1 MAKRSA
7 LGRGLGALLA
17 DAGVTPQQTR
27 DIHRI
32 VSGNPTAVS
41 EIPLEA
47 IVPNPWQPR
56 EGFDPEALEELTD
69 SIRTLGIIQPLTLR
83 QTGPD
88 SYQIISGERRYRA
101 AKAAGLIT
109 VPAYIR
115 QADDAAML
123 EMAIVENI
131 QREDLD
137 PVETA
142 ISFQRLIDE
151 CNLTQEAMAL
161 RVGKK
166 RATVTNYLRL
176 LRLPESV
183 QKALKTGQISTGH
196 AKALLSVPSRE
207 QQISLCEKTIRG
219 DWSVR
224 QLEQHVRQN
233 ERKAAAAPAPTPESR
248 SDIYQA
254 IAERMGRSCGGRVSV
269 RRSSKGGGTI
279 TIRYDDPEKAQLLLQ
294 MLDRSE
300 NR

>member
-7 LGRGLGALLA
+7 LGRGLGALLGE
-17 DAGVTPQQTR
+17 DTLKETR
-27 DIHRI
+27 QIRSI
-32 VSGNPTAVS
+32 IGNPAAVA
-41 EIPLEA
+41 EIPLDQ
-47 IVPNPWQPR
+47 IVPNPYQPR
-56 EGFDPEALEELTD
+56 ENFDPESLEELAD

-83 QTGPD
+83 QTGPA

-101 AKAAGLIT
+101 SRIAGLT
-109 VPAYIR
+109 QVPAYIR

-142 ISFQRLIDE
+142 LSFQRLIDE

-166 RATVTNYLRL
+166 RATITNYLRL
-176 LRLPESV
+176 LHLPEAI
-183 QKALKTGQISTGH
+183 QKALKDGRISVGH
-196 AKALLSVPSRE
+196 AKVLLGVE
-207 QQISLCEKTIRG
+207 DAAQQYKLCEKTIRN

-224 QLEQHVRQN
+224 QLEQKVQVRS
-233 ERKAAAAPAPTPESR
+233 RKDDSVAAEEELPEVYYSL
-248 SDIYQA
+248 
-254 IAERMGRSCGGRVSV
+254 AERVGRHFDGNVAV
-269 RRSSKGGGTI
+269 RRDAKGGGTI
-279 TIRYDDPEKAQLLLQ
+279 TIRFGNQKQVEAFLEDL
-294 MLDRSE
+294 

>member
-7 LGRGLGALLA
+7 LGRGLGALLGE
-17 DAGVTPQQTR
+17 DTLKETR
-27 DIHRI
+27 QIHRI
-32 VSGNPTAVS
+32 ISGNPAAVAG
-41 EIPLEA
+41 IPLDQ
-47 IVPNPWQPR
+47 IVPNPYQPR
-56 EGFDPEALEELTD
+56 EDFDPEALQELAG

-83 QTGPD
+83 QTGPT

-101 AKAAGLIT
+101 AKAAGLT
-109 VPAYIR
+109 EVPAYIR

-142 ISFQRLIDE
+142 LSFQRLIDE

-166 RATVTNYLRL
+166 RTTITNYLRL
-176 LRLPESV
+176 LRLPDTV
-183 QKALKTGQISTGH
+183 QKALKDGKISVGH
-196 AKALLSVPSRE
+196 AKVLLGVEDAALQDR
-207 QQISLCEKTIRG
+207 LCDSIIRN

-224 QLEQHVRQN
+224 RLEQKLQSLS
-233 ERKAAAAPAPTPESR
+233 RKESPAPEAEDLPEV
-248 SDIYQA
+248 YYTL
-254 IAERMGRSCGGRVSV
+254 AERVGRHFDGNVAV
-269 RRSSKGGGTI
+269 RRDAKGGGTI
-279 TIRYDDPEKAQLLLQ
+279 TIRFGNQSQVEAFLEDL
-294 MLDRSE
+294 

>member
-7 LGRGLGALLA
+7 LGRGLGALLGE
-17 DAGVTPQQTR
+17 DTLKETR
-27 DIHRI
+27 QIHRI
-32 VSGNPTAVS
+32 ISGNPAAVAG
-41 EIPLEA
+41 IPLDP
-47 IVPNPWQPR
+47 IVPNPYQPR
-56 EGFDPEALEELTD
+56 EDFDPEALQELAG

-83 QTGPD
+83 QTGPT

-101 AKAAGLIT
+101 AKAAGLT
-109 VPAYIR
+109 EVPAYIR

-142 ISFQRLIDE
+142 LSFQRLIDE

-166 RATVTNYLRL
+166 RTTITNYLRL
-176 LRLPESV
+176 LRLPDTV
-183 QKALKTGQISTGH
+183 QKALKDGKISVGH
-196 AKALLSVPSRE
+196 AKVLLGVEDTALQDR
-207 QQISLCEKTIRG
+207 LCDSIIRN

-224 QLEQHVRQN
+224 RLEQKLQSLS
-233 ERKAAAAPAPTPESR
+233 RKESPAPEAEDLPEV
-248 SDIYQA
+248 YYA
-254 IAERMGRSCGGRVSV
+254 LAERVGRHFDGNVAV
-269 RRSSKGGGTI
+269 RRDAKGGGTI
-279 TIRYDDPEKAQLLLQ
+279 TIRFGNQSQVEAFLEDL
-294 MLDRSE
+294 

>member
-7 LGRGLGALLA
+7 LGRGLGALLGE
-17 DAGVTPQQTR
+17 DTLKETR
-27 DIHRI
+27 QIHRI
-32 VSGNPTAVS
+32 ISGNPAAVAG
-41 EIPLEA
+41 IPLDQ
-47 IVPNPWQPR
+47 IVPNPYQPR
-56 EGFDPEALEELTD
+56 EDFDPEALQELAG

-83 QTGPD
+83 QTGPT

-101 AKAAGLIT
+101 AKAAGLT
-109 VPAYIR
+109 EVPAYIR

-142 ISFQRLIDE
+142 LSFQRLIDE

-166 RATVTNYLRL
+166 RTTITNYLRL
-176 LRLPESV
+176 LRLPDTV
-183 QKALKTGQISTGH
+183 QKALKDGKISVGH
-196 AKALLSVPSRE
+196 AKVLLGVEDTALQDR
-207 QQISLCEKTIRG
+207 LCDSIIRN

-224 QLEQHVRQN
+224 RLEQKLQSLS
-233 ERKAAAAPAPTPESR
+233 RKESPAPEAEDLPEV
-248 SDIYQA
+248 YYTL
-254 IAERMGRSCGGRVSV
+254 AERVGRHFDGNVAV
-269 RRSSKGGGTI
+269 RRDAKGGGTI
-279 TIRYDDPEKAQLLLQ
+279 TIRFGNQSQVEAFLEDL
-294 MLDRSE
+294 

>member
-7 LGRGLGALLA
+7 LGRGLGALLGE
-17 DAGVTPQQTR
+17 DTLKETR
-27 DIHRI
+27 QIHRI
-32 VSGNPTAVS
+32 ISGNPAAVAG
-41 EIPLEA
+41 IPLDQ
-47 IVPNPWQPR
+47 IVPNPYQPR
-56 EGFDPEALEELTD
+56 EDFDPEALQELAG

-83 QTGPD
+83 QTGPT

-101 AKAAGLIT
+101 AKAAGLT
-109 VPAYIR
+109 EVPAYIR

-142 ISFQRLIDE
+142 LSFQRLIDE

-166 RATVTNYLRL
+166 RTTITNYLRL
-176 LRLPESV
+176 LRLPDTV
-183 QKALKTGQISTGH
+183 QKALKDGKISVGH
-196 AKALLSVPSRE
+196 AKVLLGVEDTALQDR
-207 QQISLCEKTIRG
+207 LCDSIIRN

-224 QLEQHVRQN
+224 RLEQKLQSLT
-233 ERKAAAAPAPTPESR
+233 RKESPVPEAE
-248 SDIYQA
+248 DLPEVYYA
-254 IAERMGRSCGGRVSV
+254 LAERVGRHFDGNVAV
-269 RRSSKGGGTI
+269 RRDAKGGGTI
-279 TIRYDDPEKAQLLLQ
+279 TIRFGSQSQVEAFLEDL
-294 MLDRSE
+294 

>member
-7 LGRGLGALLA
+7 LGRGLGALLGE
-17 DAGVTPQQTR
+17 DTLKETR
-27 DIHRI
+27 QIHRI
-32 VSGNPTAVS
+32 ISGNPAAVAG
-41 EIPLEA
+41 IPLDQ
-47 IVPNPWQPR
+47 IVPNPYQPR
-56 EGFDPEALEELTD
+56 EDFDPEALQELAG

-83 QTGPD
+83 QTGPT

-101 AKAAGLIT
+101 AKAAGLT
-109 VPAYIR
+109 EVPAYIR

-142 ISFQRLIDE
+142 LSFQRLIDE

-166 RATVTNYLRL
+166 RTTITNYLRL
-176 LRLPESV
+176 LRLPDTV
-183 QKALKTGQISTGH
+183 QKALKDGKISVGH
-196 AKALLSVPSRE
+196 AKVLLGVEDAALQDR
-207 QQISLCEKTIRG
+207 LCDSIIRN

-224 QLEQHVRQN
+224 RLEQKLQSLS
-233 ERKAAAAPAPTPESR
+233 RKESPAPEAEDLPEV
-248 SDIYQA
+248 YYA
-254 IAERMGRSCGGRVSV
+254 LAERVGRHFDGNVAV
-269 RRSSKGGGTI
+269 RRDAKGGGTI
-279 TIRYDDPEKAQLLLQ
+279 TIRFGSQSQVEAFLEDL
-294 MLDRSE
+294 

>member
-7 LGRGLGALLA
+7 LGRGLGALLGE
-17 DAGVTPQQTR
+17 DTLKETR
-27 DIHRI
+27 QIHRI
-32 VSGNPTAVS
+32 ISGNPAAVAG
-41 EIPLEA
+41 IPLDQ
-47 IVPNPWQPR
+47 IVPNPYQPR
-56 EGFDPEALEELTD
+56 EDFDPEALQELAG

-83 QTGPD
+83 QTGPT

-101 AKAAGLIT
+101 AKAAGLT
-109 VPAYIR
+109 EVPAYIR

-142 ISFQRLIDE
+142 LSFQRLIDE

-166 RATVTNYLRL
+166 RTTITNYLRL
-176 LRLPESV
+176 LRLPDTV
-183 QKALKTGQISTGH
+183 QKALKDGKISVGH
-196 AKALLSVPSRE
+196 AKVLLGVEDAALQDR
-207 QQISLCEKTIRG
+207 LCDSIIRN

-224 QLEQHVRQN
+224 RLEQKLQSLS
-233 ERKAAAAPAPTPESR
+233 RKESPVPEAE
-248 SDIYQA
+248 DLPEVYYA
-254 IAERMGRSCGGRVSV
+254 LAERVGRHFDGNVAV
-269 RRSSKGGGTI
+269 RRDAKGGGTI
-279 TIRYDDPEKAQLLLQ
+279 TIRFGNQSQVEAFLEDL
-294 MLDRSE
+294 

>member
-7 LGRGLGALLA
+7 LGRGLGALLGE
-17 DAGVTPQQTR
+17 DTLKETR
-27 DIHRI
+27 QIHRI
-32 VSGNPTAVS
+32 ISGNPAAVAG
-41 EIPLEA
+41 IPLDQ
-47 IVPNPWQPR
+47 IVPNPYQPR
-56 EGFDPEALEELTD
+56 EDFDPEALQELAG

-83 QTGPD
+83 QTGPN

-101 AKAAGLIT
+101 AKAAGLT
-109 VPAYIR
+109 EVPAYIR

-142 ISFQRLIDE
+142 LSFQRLIDE

-166 RATVTNYLRL
+166 RTTITNYLRL
-176 LRLPESV
+176 LRLPDTV
-183 QKALKTGQISTGH
+183 QKALKDGKISVGH
-196 AKALLSVPSRE
+196 AKVLLGVEDAALQDR
-207 QQISLCEKTIRG
+207 LCDSIIRN

-224 QLEQHVRQN
+224 RLEQKLQSLS
-233 ERKAAAAPAPTPESR
+233 RKESPAPEAEDLPEV
-248 SDIYQA
+248 YYA
-254 IAERMGRSCGGRVSV
+254 LAERVGRHFDGNVAV
-269 RRSSKGGGTI
+269 RRDAKGGGTI
-279 TIRYDDPEKAQLLLQ
+279 TIRFGNQSQVEAFLEDL
-294 MLDRSE
+294 

>member
-7 LGRGLGALLA
+7 LGRGLGALLGE
-17 DAGVTPQQTR
+17 DTLKETR
-27 DIHRI
+27 QIHRI
-32 VSGNPTAVS
+32 ISGNPAAVAG
-41 EIPLEA
+41 IPLDQ
-47 IVPNPWQPR
+47 IVPNPYQPR
-56 EGFDPEALEELTD
+56 EDFDPEALQELAG

-83 QTGPD
+83 QTGPT

-101 AKAAGLIT
+101 AKAAGLT
-109 VPAYIR
+109 EVPAYIR

-142 ISFQRLIDE
+142 LSFQRLIDE

-166 RATVTNYLRL
+166 RTTITNYLRL
-176 LRLPESV
+176 LRLPDTV
-183 QKALKTGQISTGH
+183 QKALKDGKISVGH
-196 AKALLSVPSRE
+196 AKVLLGVEDAALQDR
-207 QQISLCEKTIRG
+207 LCDSIIRN

-224 QLEQHVRQN
+224 RLEQKLQSLS
-233 ERKAAAAPAPTPESR
+233 RKESPAPEAEDLPEV
-248 SDIYQA
+248 YYTL
-254 IAERMGRSCGGRVSV
+254 AERVGRHFDGNVAV
-269 RRSSKGGGTI
+269 RRDAKGGGTI
-279 TIRYDDPEKAQLLLQ
+279 TIRFGSQSQVEAFLEDL
-294 MLDRSE
+294 

>member
-7 LGRGLGALLA
+7 LGRGLGALLGE
-17 DAGVTPQQTR
+17 DTLKETR
-27 DIHRI
+27 QIHRI
-32 VSGNPTAVS
+32 ISGNPAAVAG
-41 EIPLEA
+41 IPLDQ
-47 IVPNPWQPR
+47 IVPNPYQPR
-56 EGFDPEALEELTD
+56 EDFDPEALQELAG

-83 QTGPD
+83 QTGPT

-101 AKAAGLIT
+101 AKAAGLT
-109 VPAYIR
+109 EVPAYIR

-142 ISFQRLIDE
+142 LSFQRLIDE

-166 RATVTNYLRL
+166 RTTITNYLRL
-176 LRLPESV
+176 LRLPDTV
-183 QKALKTGQISTGH
+183 QKALKDGKISVGH
-196 AKALLSVPSRE
+196 AKVLLGVEDAALQDR
-207 QQISLCEKTIRG
+207 LCDSIIRN

-224 QLEQHVRQN
+224 RLEQKLQSLS
-233 ERKAAAAPAPTPESR
+233 RKESPVPEAE
-248 SDIYQA
+248 DLPEVYYA
-254 IAERMGRSCGGRVSV
+254 LAERVGRHFDGNVAV
-269 RRSSKGGGTI
+269 RRDAKGGGTI
-279 TIRYDDPEKAQLLLQ
+279 TIRFGSQSQVEAFLEDL
-294 MLDRSE
+294 

>member
-7 LGRGLGALLA
+7 LGRGLGALLGE
-17 DAGVTPQQTR
+17 DTLKETR
-27 DIHRI
+27 QIHRI
-32 VSGNPTAVS
+32 ISGNPAAVAG
-41 EIPLEA
+41 IPLDQ
-47 IVPNPWQPR
+47 IVPNPYQPR
-56 EGFDPEALEELTD
+56 EDFDPEALQELAG

-83 QTGPD
+83 QTGPT

-101 AKAAGLIT
+101 AKAAGLT
-109 VPAYIR
+109 EVPAYIR

-142 ISFQRLIDE
+142 LSFQRLIDE

-166 RATVTNYLRL
+166 RTTITNYLRL
-176 LRLPESV
+176 LRLPDTV
-183 QKALKTGQISTGH
+183 QKALKDGKISVGH
-196 AKALLSVPSRE
+196 AKVLLGVEDAALQDR
-207 QQISLCEKTIRG
+207 LCDSIIRN

-224 QLEQHVRQN
+224 RLEQKLQSLS
-233 ERKAAAAPAPTPESR
+233 RKESPAPEAEDLPEV
-248 SDIYQA
+248 YYA
-254 IAERMGRSCGGRVSV
+254 LAERVGRHFDGNVAV
-269 RRSSKGGGTI
+269 RRDAKGGGTI
-279 TIRYDDPEKAQLLLQ
+279 TIRFGNQSQVEAFLEDL
-294 MLDRSE
+294 

>member
-7 LGRGLGALLA
+7 LGRGLGALLGE
-17 DAGVTPQQTR
+17 DTLKETR
-27 DIHRI
+27 QIHRI
-32 VSGNPTAVS
+32 ISGNPAAVAG
-41 EIPLEA
+41 IPLDQ
-47 IVPNPWQPR
+47 IVPNPYQPR
-56 EGFDPEALEELTD
+56 EDFDPEALQELAG

-83 QTGPD
+83 QTGPT

-101 AKAAGLIT
+101 AKAAGLT
-109 VPAYIR
+109 EVPAYIR

-142 ISFQRLIDE
+142 LSFQRLIDE

-166 RATVTNYLRL
+166 RTTITNYLRL
-176 LRLPESV
+176 LRLPDEIQKNLKLGKISV
-183 QKALKTGQISTGH
+183 GH
-196 AKALLSVPSRE
+196 AKVLLGVEDAALQDR
-207 QQISLCEKTIRG
+207 LCDSIIRN

-224 QLEQHVRQN
+224 RLEQKLQSLS
-233 ERKAAAAPAPTPESR
+233 RKESPVPEAE
-248 SDIYQA
+248 DLPEVYYA
-254 IAERMGRSCGGRVSV
+254 LAERVGRHFDGNVAV
-269 RRSSKGGGTI
+269 RRDAKGGGTI
-279 TIRYDDPEKAQLLLQ
+279 TIRFGSQSQVEAFLEDL
-294 MLDRSE
+294 

>member
-7 LGRGLGALLA
+7 LGRGLGALLGE
-17 DAGVTPQQTR
+17 DTLKETR
-27 DIHRI
+27 QIRSI
-32 VSGNPTAVS
+32 IGNPAAVA
-41 EIPLEA
+41 EIPLDQ
-47 IVPNPWQPR
+47 IVPNPYQPR
-56 EGFDPEALEELTD
+56 ENFDPESLEELAD

-83 QTGPD
+83 QTGPA

-101 AKAAGLIT
+101 SRIAGLT
-109 VPAYIR
+109 QVPAYIR

-142 ISFQRLIDE
+142 LSFQRLIDE

-166 RATVTNYLRL
+166 RATITNYLRL
-176 LRLPESV
+176 LRLPEAI
-183 QKALKTGQISTGH
+183 QKALKDGRISVGH
-196 AKALLSVPSRE
+196 AKVLLGVE
-207 QQISLCEKTIRG
+207 DAAQQYKLCEKTIRN

-224 QLEQHVRQN
+224 QLEQKVQVRS
-233 ERKAAAAPAPTPESR
+233 RKDDSVAAEEELPEVYYSL
-248 SDIYQA
+248 
-254 IAERMGRSCGGRVSV
+254 AERVGRHFDGNVAV
-269 RRSSKGGGTI
+269 RRDAKGGGTI
-279 TIRYDDPEKAQLLLQ
+279 TIRFGNQKQVEAFLEDL
-294 MLDRSE
+294 

>member
-7 LGRGLGALLA
+7 LGRGLGALLGE
-17 DAGVTPQQTR
+17 DTLKETR
-27 DIHRI
+27 QIHRI
-32 VSGNPTAVS
+32 ISGNPAAVAG
-41 EIPLEA
+41 IPLDQ
-47 IVPNPWQPR
+47 IVPNPYQPR
-56 EGFDPEALEELTD
+56 EDFDPEALQELAG

-83 QTGPD
+83 QTGPT

-101 AKAAGLIT
+101 AKAAGLT
-109 VPAYIR
+109 EVPAYIR

-142 ISFQRLIDE
+142 LSFQRLIDE

-166 RATVTNYLRL
+166 RTTITNYLRL
-176 LRLPESV
+176 LRLPDTV
-183 QKALKTGQISTGH
+183 QKALKDGKISVGH
-196 AKALLSVPSRE
+196 AKVLLGVEDTALQDR
-207 QQISLCEKTIRG
+207 LCDSIIRN

-224 QLEQHVRQN
+224 RLEQKLQSLS
-233 ERKAAAAPAPTPESR
+233 RKESPAPEAEDLPEV
-248 SDIYQA
+248 YYA
-254 IAERMGRSCGGRVSV
+254 LAERVGRHFDGNVAV
-269 RRSSKGGGTI
+269 RRDAKGGGTI
-279 TIRYDDPEKAQLLLQ
+279 TIRFGSQSQVEAFLEDL
-294 MLDRSE
+294 

>member
-7 LGRGLGALLA
+7 LGRGLGALLGE
-17 DAGVTPQQTR
+17 DTLKETR
-27 DIHRI
+27 QIHRI
-32 VSGNPTAVS
+32 ISGNPAAVAG
-41 EIPLEA
+41 IPLDQ
-47 IVPNPWQPR
+47 IVPNPYQPR
-56 EGFDPEALEELTD
+56 EDFDPEALQELAG

-83 QTGPD
+83 QTGPS

-101 AKAAGLIT
+101 AKAAGLT
-109 VPAYIR
+109 EVPAYIR

-142 ISFQRLIDE
+142 LSFQRLIDE

-166 RATVTNYLRL
+166 RTTITNYLRL
-176 LRLPESV
+176 LRLPDKV
-183 QKALKTGQISTGH
+183 QKALKDGKISVGH
-196 AKALLSVPSRE
+196 AKVLLGVENPAL
-207 QQISLCEKTIRG
+207 QDKLCESTIRN

-224 QLEQHVRQN
+224 RLEQRLQSLS
-233 ERKAAAAPAPTPESR
+233 RKDSPAPEAEDLPEV
-248 SDIYQA
+248 YYA
-254 IAERMGRSCGGRVSV
+254 LAERVGRHFDGNVAV
-269 RRSSKGGGTI
+269 RRDAKGGGTI
-279 TIRYDDPEKAQLLLQ
+279 TIRFGNQGQVEAFLEDL
-294 MLDRSE
+294 

>member
-1 MAKRSA
+1 MAKRAA
-7 LGRGLGALLA
+7 LGRGLGALLG
-17 DAGVTPQQTR
+17 DAAPIKDTR
-27 DIHRI
+27 EIHRLA
-32 VSGNPTAVS
+32 SGNPAAVT
-41 EIPLEA
+41 EIPIDQ

-56 EGFDPEALEELTD
+56 AEFDQEALEELAS

-83 QTGPD
+83 QTGPA

-101 AKAAGLIT
+101 AKTAGLAS

-142 ISFQRLIDE
+142 LSFQRLIDE

-166 RATVTNYLRL
+166 RTTITNYLRL
-176 LRLPESV
+176 LKLPEEI
-183 QKALKTGQISTGH
+183 QKALKLGKISVGH
-196 AKALLSVPSRE
+196 AKVLLGVDQPA
-207 QQISLCEKTIRG
+207 QQRKLCEGILKG

-224 QLEQHVRQN
+224 QLEQKVQALA
-233 ERKAAAAPAPTPESR
+233 RKESR
-248 SDIYQA
+248 PEAATEETLPELFYNL
-254 IAERMGRSCGGRVSV
+254 AERVGRHFGNKVAV
-269 RRSSKGGGTI
+269 RRDAKGGGTI
-279 TIRYDDPEKAQLLLQ
+279 TIRFDNDQQVENLLNDLNK
-294 MLDRSE
+294 L
-300 NR
+300 